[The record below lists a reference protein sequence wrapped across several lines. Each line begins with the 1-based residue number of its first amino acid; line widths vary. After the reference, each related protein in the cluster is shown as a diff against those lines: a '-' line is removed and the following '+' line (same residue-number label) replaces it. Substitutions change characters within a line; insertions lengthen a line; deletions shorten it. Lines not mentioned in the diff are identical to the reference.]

1 MPAGC
6 CFSVHSMFNAIP
18 WASKMNNMR
27 RGTRSEHRTVRDV
40 EGPALGIGPSVI
52 LDVSADDFSSG
63 WQQSVIW
70 NFSWEIPPAAVTK
83 RAERG
88 NGGARAACF
97 KQPEDVYSGCGD
109 ARPAKYTFSYS
120 VTNHPRYRSSAWKV
134 PLWSTMKYVALLETS
149 PRCAVYQLR
158 ANLRFA
164 RSDYDT
170 IHDVCIRR
178 GRSWILNLGRHRIGF

>member
-1 MPAGC
+1 
-6 CFSVHSMFNAIP
+6 MFNAIP

-83 RAERG
+83 RAERA

-149 PRCAVYQLR
+149 PRCAVYQFR
-158 ANLRFA
+158 ANRAVDTTLQICVAIPLLPGAVNFKAPGRATLSTSICRGTTPA
-164 RSDYDT
+164 R
-170 IHDVCIRR
+170 
-178 GRSWILNLGRHRIGF
+178 

>member
-1 MPAGC
+1 ME
-6 CFSVHSMFNAIP
+6 
-18 WASKMNNMR
+18 
-27 RGTRSEHRTVRDV
+27 GT
-40 EGPALGIGPSVI
+40 ALGIGPSVI

-83 RAERG
+83 RAERA